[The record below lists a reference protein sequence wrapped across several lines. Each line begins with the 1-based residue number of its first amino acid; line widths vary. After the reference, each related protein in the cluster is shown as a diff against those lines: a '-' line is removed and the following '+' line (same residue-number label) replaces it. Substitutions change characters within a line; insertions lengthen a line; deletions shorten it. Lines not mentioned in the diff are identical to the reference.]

1 MLRPGGRLILR
12 DYTSND
18 LVVWLMNHFELPL
31 ARAFG
36 HGDVRVLRQ
45 HDFVGAARAAGFEV
59 VSMEAQK
66 GFRAHL
72 VARRPR

>member
-1 MLRPGGRLILR
+1 
-12 DYTSND
+12 
-18 LVVWLMNHFELPL
+18 MNHFELPL

-45 HDFVGAARAAGFEV
+45 RDFVGAARAAGFEV